1 MSVVEILRGGMS
13 AHQYPNPPKLV
24 PAEQPEWPQ
33 RAAPAVPEPVK
44 DQPGAVVGAVT
55 ILSEVPQPPTPI
67 GLIAGGGGLPVL
79 IAKNLR
85 AAGHPVH
92 GLGLM
97 HQYETNLPSLC
108 STFRDVGI
116 LRLGSWGK
124 ELSKLGVR
132 HAIMVG
138 KVDKARLMHDPLRV
152 VRNIPDW
159 AAARAWYTYLRK
171 DKRSHAVLKAV
182 ANELDRWGVTLLDST
197 APIPDEM
204 SDLGIMTRKAPNA
217 EQMQDVEFGWPLLA
231 HSLRLDIGQALAV
244 RELDVISV
252 EAVEGTDRMI
262 ERTGRLC
269 KARGWTLL
277 KGARLGHDKRS
288 DVPTVGPNTVRTVHA
303 NGGGCIALAA
313 GEVIMLEKAEM
324 IRLADKLNVAIIG
337 VAPLTHLWST
347 DSVTEMKPT
356 KKKRQA

>member
-1 MSVVEILRGGMS
+1 MS
-13 AHQYPNPPKLV
+13 AHSKPTQPKLV
-24 PAEQPEWPQ
+24 PTQAPEWPE
-33 RAAPAVPEPVK
+33 RALPTPPAASTMPPQAAGVM
-44 DQPGAVVGAVT
+44 VGAVT
-55 ILSEVPQPPTPI
+55 ILAEVPQPPTPI

-92 GLGLM
+92 GLGLV

-138 KVDKARLMHDPLRV
+138 KVDKARLMHDPLRI
-152 VRNIPDW
+152 VRNIPDFS
-159 AAARAWYTYLRK
+159 AVRAWYTYLRK
-171 DKRSHAVLKAV
+171 DKRSHAVLAAI

-204 SDLGIMTRKAPNA
+204 SDLGVMTRRAPTA
-217 EQMQDVEFGWPLLA
+217 EQMADVEFGWPLLA
-231 HSLRLDIGQALAV
+231 HSMRLDIGQALAV

-269 KARGWTLL
+269 KASGWTLL

-324 IRLADKLNVAIIG
+324 IRLADKLGVAIIG

-347 DSVTEMKPT
+347 DSVTEVKPG
-356 KKKRQA
+356 KHKRQA